1 MSGDR
6 MGGRRS
12 NTSCKA
18 PLRLRLRMLAACH
31 CRADEGAAT
40 AEFAVVLPVVAA
52 LAALLLCLSRTV
64 IVTMDCQD
72 AASSVVRELVAYG
85 VDAEPRAAARAVAG
99 DGSAVDV
106 RYEGDRVT
114 ATVQCPVIPDPL
126 GVLPTAVRGTATG
139 ILP

>member
-64 IVTMDCQD
+64 IVTMDC
-72 AASSVVRELVAYG
+72 
-85 VDAEPRAAARAVAG
+85 
-99 DGSAVDV
+99 
-106 RYEGDRVT
+106 
-114 ATVQCPVIPDPL
+114 
-126 GVLPTAVRGTATG
+126 
-139 ILP
+139 